1 MTQAALA
8 RKLRVYRSY
17 VWRMEHGSNA
27 PRMKMLKRVA
37 KLFDLDIVWNGRE
50 FTLVKRVA

>member
-37 KLFDLDIVWNGRE
+37 KLFDLDIVWNGSE
-50 FTLVKRVA
+50 LTLVKKAA